1 MKKKINTLLLTFF
14 VIMVSSYMV
23 WFYVAKKQEKILLEA
38 LSHTLDFNIKNANV
52 KTSGFPY
59 RFFTEIKNI
68 NFKIADSN
76 YKVSIPKADILR
88 MAYNLRKTIIL
99 IDKPE
104 IKGDFSNSLYFT
116 AKESRLSLS
125 GVSIAEKFK
134 LISKTNGIKV
144 KGTNEIEIA
153 DIDQAMVALRDI
165 SKGEIE
171 VYIRL
176 DRIKLG
182 KDSNNFIQLN
192 REIDSQLSL
201 SGYLNYEPIPPQS
214 EKLNFER
221 KSIIIETVNFMN
233 EFLKLNCDLKL
244 HLSANKIYTNKEE
257 KCFLK
262 ISPNIFNLIS
272 TNNPEIVRFIYL
284 IKAFVSL
291 QLLTNP
297 ENFIELP
304 FFISVKNN
312 NVFINK
318 KNVFELNF
326 E

>member
-1 MKKKINTLLLTFF
+1 M
-14 VIMVSSYMV
+14 
-23 WFYVAKKQEKILLEA
+23 EA
-38 LSHTLDFNIKNANV
+38 LSQTLDLNIKNSNF

-68 NFKIADSN
+68 NLKIANTN
-76 YKVSIPKADILR
+76 YKVLIPKADILR

-99 IDKPE
+99 IDKPM
-104 IKGDFSNSLYFT
+104 IKGEFSSSLYFT

-134 LISKTNGIKV
+134 LISQTNGIKV
-144 KGTNEIEIA
+144 IGTNEIEIA
-153 DIDQAMVALRDI
+153 DIDQAMVAIRDI
-165 SKGEIE
+165 SKGKIE
-171 VYIRL
+171 FYIRL
-176 DRIKLG
+176 DRIRLRKE
-182 KDSNNFIQLN
+182 SNDFIRLN

-201 SGYLNYEPIPPQS
+201 SGSLHYEPFSPQS
-214 EKLNFER
+214 EKPNFER
-221 KSIIIETVNFMN
+221 KPIIIETVNFMN

-244 HLSANKIYTNKEE
+244 YLSANKIYTNKEE

-272 TNNPEIVRFIYL
+272 TNNPEIVKFIYL

-291 QLLTNP
+291 KLLTNP
-297 ENFIELP
+297 ENFIQIP

-312 NVFINK
+312 NVFINN

>member
-1 MKKKINTLLLTFF
+1 MKKKIITFLLTFF

-38 LSHTLDFNIKNANV
+38 LSHTLDSNIKNSNF

-68 NFKIADSN
+68 NSQIANTN
-76 YKVSIPKADILR
+76 YKVLIPKADILR

-99 IDKPE
+99 IDKPV
-104 IKGDFSNSLYFT
+104 IKGDFSSSLYFT

-134 LISKTNGIKV
+134 LISQTNGIKV
-144 KGTNEIEIA
+144 IGNNEIEIA
-153 DIDQAMVALRDI
+153 DIDQAIVALRDI
-165 SKGEIE
+165 SRGEIE

-176 DRIKLG
+176 DRVSLR
-182 KDSNNFIQLN
+182 KDSNDFIRLN
-192 REIDSQLSL
+192 REVDSQLLL
-201 SGYLNYEPIPPQS
+201 SGSLHYEPFSTQS
-214 EKLNFER
+214 EKPNFER
-221 KSIIIETVNFMN
+221 KPFIIETVNFMN

-244 HLSANKIYTNKEE
+244 YLSTNKIYTNKEE

-262 ISPNIFNLIS
+262 ISPNIFNLIT
-272 TNNPEIVRFIYL
+272 TNNPEIVKFIYL

-291 QLLTNP
+291 KLLTNP
-297 ENFIELP
+297 ENFIEIP
-304 FFISVKNN
+304 FLISVKNN
-312 NVFINK
+312 IVFINK

-326 E
+326 

>member
-1 MKKKINTLLLTFF
+1 MKKKLITLLLTFF
-14 VIMVSSYMV
+14 VIMVPSYMV

-38 LSHTLDFNIKNANV
+38 LSQHLDLNIKNSNF

-59 RFFTEIKNI
+59 RFFTEINNI
-68 NFKIADSN
+68 NLQIANTN
-76 YKVSIPKADILR
+76 YKVLIPKADILR

-99 IDKPE
+99 IDKPM
-104 IKGDFSNSLYFT
+104 IKGDFSSSLYFT

-134 LISKTNGIKV
+134 LISQTNGIKII
-144 KGTNEIEIA
+144 GTNEIEIA
-153 DIDQAMVALRDI
+153 DIDQAMVAIRDI

-171 VYIRL
+171 FYIRL
-176 DRIKLG
+176 DRIRLRKE
-182 KDSNNFIQLN
+182 KNDFIRLN

-201 SGYLNYEPIPPQS
+201 SGSLHYEPFSPQS
-214 EKLNFER
+214 EKPNFER
-221 KSIIIETVNFMN
+221 KPIIIETVNFMN

-244 HLSANKIYTNKEE
+244 YLNANKIYTNKEE

-262 ISPNIFNLIS
+262 ISPDIFNLIS
-272 TNNPEIVRFIYL
+272 TNNPEIVKFIYL

-291 QLLTNP
+291 KLLTNP
-297 ENFIELP
+297 ENFIEIP
-304 FFISVKNN
+304 FLISVKNN

-326 E
+326 